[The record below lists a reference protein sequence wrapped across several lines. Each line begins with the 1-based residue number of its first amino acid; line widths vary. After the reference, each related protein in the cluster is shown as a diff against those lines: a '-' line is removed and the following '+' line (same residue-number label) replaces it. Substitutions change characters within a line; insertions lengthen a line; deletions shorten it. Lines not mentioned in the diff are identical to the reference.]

1 MPAVA
6 TQRVPHGF
14 GAVARANSYFPI
26 VISSYAVL
34 YSIWWPFAW
43 GLPGGIA
50 FGAVV
55 LLAVFFVARG
65 IVQVRHAMSFPN
77 DDTEEN
83 ARIGKQMG
91 ILNSVTHPIWMI
103 GTIVLLILG
112 QGRWV
117 LPLMIFVIGAHFLPM
132 AHILNRKIDYLL
144 GPIAMASAT
153 WAGVLAFNDQASWL
167 VVFSVA
173 GIGGTLS
180 TLGYALYMS
189 KAYQRL
195 CHDAGVPFPTRN
207 VT

>member
-1 MPAVA
+1 MNATVTSMPAVA

-77 DDTEEN
+77 DDTE
-83 ARIGKQMG
+83 
-91 ILNSVTHPIWMI
+91 
-103 GTIVLLILG
+103 
-112 QGRWV
+112 
-117 LPLMIFVIGAHFLPM
+117 
-132 AHILNRKIDYLL
+132 
-144 GPIAMASAT
+144 
-153 WAGVLAFNDQASWL
+153 
-167 VVFSVA
+167 
-173 GIGGTLS
+173 
-180 TLGYALYMS
+180 
-189 KAYQRL
+189 
-195 CHDAGVPFPTRN
+195 
-207 VT
+207 

>member
-1 MPAVA
+1 
-6 TQRVPHGF
+6 
-14 GAVARANSYFPI
+14 
-26 VISSYAVL
+26 
-34 YSIWWPFAW
+34 
-43 GLPGGIA
+43 
-50 FGAVV
+50 
-55 LLAVFFVARG
+55 
-65 IVQVRHAMSFPN
+65 
-77 DDTEEN
+77 
-83 ARIGKQMG
+83 MG

-195 CHDAGVPFPTRN
+195 CNVADVPFPSRN
-207 VT
+207 VA